1 MICCSVLCPV
11 LGRGCSI
18 INSSQWKNITKM
30 IDNIFQILYTTNIRR
45 EEIVIEERLLT
56 REQFGPLYPLVRNDR
71 ITDINWN
78 GRQLWIDHLD
88 RGRYCS
94 NILLE
99 AAFIQQF
106 TSHISNVVSLNFNK
120 HTPLLEAEANG
131 LRISIIHES
140 YARSGRSISIRKSPP
155 IKRLYDEMMI
165 QEQYCTKE
173 MLDFLK
179 NCVKA
184 HMNIVICGQVGSGKT
199 ELLKYLTQFIPG
211 NERVITIEDTLE
223 IHYSTIYPDKD
234 GIEIKVD
241 PERFSYTQAIKASLR
256 QLPNWIL
263 LSESRGDEV
272 RYLMES
278 LTTGHY
284 CMTTIHT
291 DDVRKIPERIRNMIR
306 DSYAAKRIGRETY
319 IFLDICILIRKTVGS
334 NRMIRRYIDQ
344 IGCFSSSDRGKQQ
357 RVILFVQDGEFVC
370 HQLPEDIMDK
380 FRKNDIEDPFH
391 LAVERSGG

>member
-173 MLDFLK
+173 MLVFLK

-334 NRMIRRYIDQ
+334 NGMIRRYIDQ
-344 IGCFSSSDRGKQQ
+344 IGCFSSSNRGKQQ

>member
-173 MLDFLK
+173 MLVFLK

-211 NERVITIEDTLE
+211 NERVITVEDTLE

-334 NRMIRRYIDQ
+334 NGMIRRYIDQ

>member
-173 MLDFLK
+173 MLVFLK

>member
-18 INSSQWKNITKM
+18 INSSQWKNFTKM

-334 NRMIRRYIDQ
+334 NGMIRRYIDQ
-344 IGCFSSSDRGKQQ
+344 IGCFSSSNRGKQQ

>member
-173 MLDFLK
+173 MLVFLK

-334 NRMIRRYIDQ
+334 NGMIRRYIDQ

>member
-334 NRMIRRYIDQ
+334 NGMIRRYIDQ

>member
-1 MICCSVLCPV
+1 M
-11 LGRGCSI
+11 
-18 INSSQWKNITKM
+18 
-30 IDNIFQILYTTNIRR
+30 
-45 EEIVIEERLLT
+45 T
-56 REQFGPLYPLVRNDR
+56 REQFGPLYPLIQNDR

-94 NILLE
+94 NMILE
-99 AAFIQQF
+99 TAFIRQF

-131 LRISIIHES
+131 LRISIIHEA

-155 IKRLYDEMMI
+155 IKRLNDEMMI
-165 QEQYCTKE
+165 KQNYCTKE

-199 ELLKYLTQFIPG
+199 ELLKYLTRFIPS
-211 NERVITIEDTLE
+211 NERVITIEDNLE
-223 IHYSTIYPDKD
+223 IHYGTIHPEKD
-234 GIEIKVD
+234 CIEMKVD
-241 PERFSYTQAIKASLR
+241 PDHFSYTQAIKACLR

-306 DSYAAKRIGRETY
+306 DSYAAERIGRETY
-319 IFLDICILIRKTVGS
+319 IFLDICVLIRKKMDEGG
-334 NRMIRRYIDQ
+334 MIRRYIDQ
-344 IGCFSSSDRGKQQ
+344 IGCFSSLKDGSQQ
-357 RVILFVQDGEFVC
+357 MVKLFVQDGVFVDRS
-370 HQLPEDIMDK
+370 LPEDIMDK
-380 FRKNDIEDPFH
+380 FWKNDVFHPFEP
-391 LAVERSGG
+391 AEERSGS

>member
-1 MICCSVLCPV
+1 
-11 LGRGCSI
+11 
-18 INSSQWKNITKM
+18 M
-30 IDNIFQILYTTNIRR
+30 IDNIFQIMYTTNIRR

-334 NRMIRRYIDQ
+334 NGMIRRYIDQ
-344 IGCFSSSDRGKQQ
+344 IGCFSSSNRGKQQ

>member
-30 IDNIFQILYTTNIRR
+30 VDNIFQILYTTNIRR

-334 NRMIRRYIDQ
+334 NGMIRRYIDQ